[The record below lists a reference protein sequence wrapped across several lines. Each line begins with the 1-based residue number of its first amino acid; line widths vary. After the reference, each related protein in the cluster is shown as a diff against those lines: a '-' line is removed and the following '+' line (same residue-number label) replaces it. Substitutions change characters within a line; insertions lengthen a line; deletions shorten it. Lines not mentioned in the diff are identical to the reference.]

1 MPEQALRYAGAA
13 IVEVGA
19 RTSVCVVPN
28 CGGAVVRH
36 SLGISQAVDRCVRC
50 FRRYRVSPG
59 APITPEAPS
68 SSKLRRWLDDF
79 VSWRE

>member
-1 MPEQALRYAGAA
+1 MTQPATAVYVDQPLIEL
-13 IVEVGA
+13 ES
-19 RTSVCVVPN
+19 RTAVCIVPN

-50 FRRYRVSPG
+50 FRRYRVASG
-59 APITPEAPS
+59 AESHGAQS
-68 SSKLRRWLDDF
+68 RLRRFVDEF